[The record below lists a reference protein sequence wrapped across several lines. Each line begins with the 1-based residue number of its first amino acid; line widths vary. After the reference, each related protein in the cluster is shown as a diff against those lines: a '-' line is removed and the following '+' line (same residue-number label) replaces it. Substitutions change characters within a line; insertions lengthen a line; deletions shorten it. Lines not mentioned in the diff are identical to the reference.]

1 MHRDLLATEVFGQLV
16 CLNPKESLTND
27 VMFSMFVGNVPLIPL
42 FEMYNSRAFE
52 KVVENQFGSESNI
65 DALDISST
73 SILVCDCSQE
83 GNEGPKWQDRKDA
96 V

>member
-1 MHRDLLATEVFGQLV
+1 
-16 CLNPKESLTND
+16 
-27 VMFSMFVGNVPLIPL
+27 MFSMFVGNVPLIPL

-52 KVVENQFGSESNI
+52 KVVENQFGSETNI
-65 DALDISST
+65 DAPDISST

-83 GNEGPKWQDRKDA
+83 EMKDPNGRIEKMHDK